1 MADKYHSEWN
11 YRDFATDVRI
21 FMGQLRAFHFLA
33 DMVYDLDDAIAM
45 LEGVEH
51 LPAKCLQLELL
62 RRKRFYLEMAHSIGD
77 LWRADN
83 G

>member
-1 MADKYHSEWN
+1 MADKYHTEWN

-21 FMGQLRAFHFLA
+21 FKAQSRAFRFLG
-33 DMVYDLDDAIAM
+33 DMAYGFDDAIEM
-45 LEGVEH
+45 LEGIEQ
-51 LPAKCLQLELL
+51 LPALDLQLELL
-62 RRKRFYLEMAHSIGD
+62 KRKTFYLKMANSIGD

>member
-1 MADKYHSEWN
+1 MADKYHTEWN

-21 FMGQLRAFHFLA
+21 FKTQSRAFHFLA
-33 DMVYDLDDAIAM
+33 DMAYDLDDAIVM

-62 RRKRFYLEMAHSIGD
+62 RRKRFYLEMANSIGD
-77 LWRADN
+77 LWRGDN